1 MWKIGNVEIENQI
14 IAAPL
19 AGISKPVYRSLMREY
34 GAGLCVSEMIS
45 DKALRKLLICAEQI
59 KMNIP

>member
-34 GAGLCVSEMIS
+34 GAGFVWFEMIS
-45 DKALRKLLICAEQI
+45 DKALHYQNAKTRYVQNK
-59 KMNIP
+59 

>member
-45 DKALRKLLICAEQI
+45 DKALSECE
-59 KMNIP
+59 NF